1 MVLDITREL
10 TNAPVYPGDPAPR
23 LEAVSRMAYGDSCN
37 LSVLHACLHNGTH
50 MDAPRHFV
58 PDGADAAEIPL
69 ERCVGACSV
78 VEWQGEVTG
87 EDAEKLLPHVER
99 RLLFKGEAELTR
111 VPLSCLLMRRC
122 CSSGVEPQSV
132 APAACSVQVH
142 KELLGAGVLLLEGLD
157 LSEAAEGRYDLVA
170 VPLKIAGADGTP
182 VRAFLMPRTI

>member
-58 PDGADAAEIPL
+58 PDGADASAAF
-69 ERCVGACSV
+69 VFA
-78 VEWQGEVTG
+78 
-87 EDAEKLLPHVER
+87 DAAMLLI
-99 RLLFKGEAELTR
+99 
-111 VPLSCLLMRRC
+111 
-122 CSSGVEPQSV
+122 GVEPQSV

>member
-1 MVLDITREL
+1 MLLDITREL
-10 TNAPVYPGDPAPR
+10 MDAPVYPGDPAPQ

-37 LSVLHACLHNGTH
+37 LTALHACLHNGTH

-58 PDGADAAEIPL
+58 SDGADAAEIPL

-78 VEWQGEVTG
+78 AEWQGEVTG

-99 RLLFKGEAELTR
+99 RLLFKGEAELTPSAAF
-111 VPLSCLLMRRC
+111 VFADAAMLLI
-122 CSSGVEPQSV
+122 GVEAPSV

-182 VRAFLMPRTI
+182 VRAFLMLRTI